1 VRIMATDTV
10 PGIVRRRRPPP
21 WNDPRIRGVIYQI
34 LFVAIVAGI
43 GAFLVHNT
51 LVNLRRQNIAS
62 GFGFLD
68 REAAFGIGESLIAY
82 SPADT
87 YARAFLVGLLNTLY
101 VSALGI
107 VLATILGTVIGI
119 ARLSSNWLIRKLAQV
134 YVETFRNI
142 PLLLQLF
149 FWWAM
154 LRVSAPAPR
163 QAWELLPGVR
173 VSNRGFVFPVPTA
186 NPVHNWMLVALAL
199 GIASAIGVSRWSK
212 RRQALTGAQFPSGW
226 VGIALIFGLP
236 LLVFLAAGMP
246 LDLDWPELKGFN
258 FVGGSAVSPEFAA
271 LLIGLTVYTGSFIAE
286 IVRAGILAVSWG
298 QTEAAFALGLRP
310 GQRMRLI
317 VLPQAL
323 RVIVPPMTSEY
334 LSLTKNSSLAVA
346 IGYPD
351 LVSIANTTMNQTG
364 QAVEGIAMI
373 MAVYLA
379 ISLLI
384 SLFMNVYNR
393 SVALVER

>member
-1 VRIMATDTV
+1 MATDTATAAPQ
-10 PGIVRRRRPPP
+10 PGRPPP
-21 WNDPRIRGVIYQI
+21 WHDARIRGIAYQV
-34 LFVAIVAGI
+34 LFVAVVGAFI
-43 GAFLVHNT
+43 GFLVHNT
-51 LVNLRRQNIAS
+51 LVNLHRQNIAS

-101 VSALGI
+101 VSAFGI
-107 VLATILGTVIGI
+107 VLATVLGTVMGI

-142 PLLLQLF
+142 PLPLQLF

-154 LRVSAPAPR
+154 FRGSAPAPR
-163 QAWELLPGVR
+163 QAWELLPGVL
-173 VSNRGFVFPVPTA
+173 VSNRGFVYPVPTA
-186 NPVHNWMLVALAL
+186 DPVYRWMLLAFAL
-199 GIASAIGVSRWSK
+199 GIAGAIGLSRWSK
-212 RRQALTGAQFPSGW
+212 RRQALTGAQFPTGW
-226 VGIALIFGLP
+226 VGAALILGLP

-246 LDLDWPELKGFN
+246 LHLDWPELKGFN
-258 FVGGSAVSPEFAA
+258 FVGGGAVSPEFAA

-286 IVRAGILAVSWG
+286 TVRAGILAVSWG
-298 QTEAAFALGLRP
+298 QSEAASALGLKP

-364 QAVEGIAMI
+364 QAVEGIVMI

-384 SLFMNVYNR
+384 SLFMNLYNR
-393 SVALVER
+393 AVALVER

>member
-1 VRIMATDTV
+1 MATATV
-10 PGIVRRRRPPP
+10 ISRPDRPPP
-21 WNDPRIRGVIYQI
+21 WNDPRIRGIAYQI
-34 LFVAIVAGI
+34 LFVAVVA
-43 GAFLVHNT
+43 ALVVFLVHNT

-68 REAAFGIGESLIAY
+68 REAAFGIGESLIDY

-87 YARAFLVGLLNTLY
+87 YARAFLVGLVNTLY

-107 VLATILGTVIGI
+107 VLATVLGTVMGI

-154 LRVSAPAPR
+154 LRISAPAPR
-163 QAWELLPGVR
+163 QAWELLPGVL

-186 NPVHNWMLVALAL
+186 DPVHRWILLALAL
-199 GIASAIGVSRWSK
+199 GIAGAIGLSRWSK
-212 RRQALTGAQFPSGW
+212 RRQAITGAQFPTGW
-226 VGIALIFGLP
+226 VGAALILGLP
-236 LLVFLAAGMP
+236 LLVFLAGGMP
-246 LDLDWPELKGFN
+246 LQLDWPELKGFN

-286 IVRAGILAVSWG
+286 IVRAGILAVNWG
-298 QTEAAFALGLRP
+298 QSEAASALGLSP

>member
-1 VRIMATDTV
+1 MAIDTATAASRL
-10 PGIVRRRRPPP
+10 GRPPP
-21 WNDPRIRGVIYQI
+21 WNDSRIRSVAWQI
-34 LFVAIVAGI
+34 IFVGIVVGLI
-43 GAFLVHNT
+43 AFLVHNT
-51 LVNLRRQNIAS
+51 LVNLHRQNIAS

-107 VLATILGTVIGI
+107 VLATVLGTFMGI

-163 QAWELLPGVR
+163 QAWQMLPGVL
-173 VSNRGFVFPVPTA
+173 VSNRGFAFPVPIA
-186 NPVHNWMLVALAL
+186 NPVHHWMLLALAL
-199 GIASAIGVSRWSK
+199 GILCAIGISRWSK

-226 VGIALIFGLP
+226 VGAALIVGLP

-298 QTEAAFALGLRP
+298 QSEAASALGLRP
-310 GQRMRLI
+310 AQRMRLI

-346 IGYPD
+346 VGYPD

>member
-1 VRIMATDTV
+1 MATATV
-10 PGIVRRRRPPP
+10 ISRPDRPPP
-21 WNDPRIRGVIYQI
+21 WNDPRIRGLIYQI
-34 LFVAIVAGI
+34 LFVAIVAAAI
-43 GAFLVHNT
+43 AFLVHNT

-107 VLATILGTVIGI
+107 VLATVLGTVMGI
-119 ARLSSNWLIRKLAQV
+119 ARLSSNWLIRKLAQI

-163 QAWELLPGVR
+163 QAWELLPGVLM
-173 VSNRGFVFPVPTA
+173 SNRGVVFPVPTA
-186 NPVHNWMLVALAL
+186 DPVHRWMLLAFVL
-199 GIASAIGVSRWSK
+199 GIAGAIGVSRWSK
-212 RRQALTGAQFPSGW
+212 RRQARTGWQFPSGW
-226 VGIALIFGLP
+226 VGAALIVGLP

-246 LDLDWPELKGFN
+246 LKLDWPELNGFN
-258 FVGGSAVSPEFAA
+258 FVGGSSLSPEFAA
-271 LLIGLTVYTGSFIAE
+271 LLIGLTIYTGSFIAE

-298 QTEAAFALGLRP
+298 QTEAAFALGLKP

-373 MAVYLA
+373 MAVYLT

-384 SLFMNVYNR
+384 SLFMNLYNR
-393 SVALVER
+393 AVALVER

>member
-1 VRIMATDTV
+1 MAIDTATAASRL
-10 PGIVRRRRPPP
+10 GRPPP
-21 WNDPRIRGVIYQI
+21 WNDPRIRGVVWQI
-34 LFVAIVAGI
+34 LFVGIVVALV
-43 GAFLVHNT
+43 AFLIHNT

-107 VLATILGTVIGI
+107 VLATVLGTFMGI

-163 QAWELLPGVR
+163 QAWELLPGVL

-186 NPVHNWMLVALAL
+186 DPVHRWMLLALAL
-199 GIASAIGVSRWSK
+199 GIAGAIGISRWSK

-226 VGIALIFGLP
+226 VGAALIVGLP

-298 QTEAAFALGLRP
+298 QSEAASALGLRP

-393 SVALVER
+393 AVALVER